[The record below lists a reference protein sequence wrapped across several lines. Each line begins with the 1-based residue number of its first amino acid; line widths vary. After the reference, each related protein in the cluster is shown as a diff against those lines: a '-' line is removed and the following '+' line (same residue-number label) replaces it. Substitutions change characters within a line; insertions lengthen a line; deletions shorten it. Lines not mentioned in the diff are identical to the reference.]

1 MSHNPFDVATAPPTP
16 PPAMPGYSPQPPGPP
31 AGSGRR
37 RWPVLV
43 TAGVIGAAIASVA
56 ATVITVQAR
65 DTTTASPE
73 SPVPTTVTV
82 LAPASPAPAPLPTAQ
97 ADRQTCQ
104 VGFIGTQAPTKS
116 AAEALATLPPG
127 VKVLD
132 PAVQANPEW
141 SAAVRSAGRFY
152 KQASDALG
160 SQIAPGTSPV
170 LAQAAHTAVDA
181 FQLVGNA
188 YVTFDP
194 IAGNAYEIALSASDQ
209 MVALCTRLA
218 P

>member
-1 MSHNPFDVATAPPTP
+1 
-16 PPAMPGYSPQPPGPP
+16 MPGYSPHPPGPP
-31 AGSGRR
+31 SGTGRR
-37 RWPVLV
+37 GWPVLV
-43 TAGVIGAAIASVA
+43 AAGVAGAIIASLA
-56 ATVITVQAR
+56 AAVITINTR
-65 DTTTASPE
+65 DTPATSAAPT
-73 SPVPTTVTV
+73 PVTVTV
-82 LAPASPAPAPLPTAQ
+82 GAPTPAPPGPLPTAK

-116 AAEALATLPPG
+116 AADALSILPSG

-132 PAVQANPEW
+132 PAVQANPQW
-141 SAAVRSAGRFY
+141 SAAVQSAGRFY
-152 KQASDALG
+152 EQASDALE

-181 FQLVGNA
+181 FRLVGNA
-188 YVTFDP
+188 YENFDP